1 MTKSPTNKKK
11 VNEVY
16 ADGSPFN
23 KSDGGKRR
31 RRRAQRAV
39 DAGGPLNAKV
49 FKLRIYDGPVASMG
63 KWTKHAI
70 YKGHELYIGPSKDA
84 TYYLGIIDDEIVAQ
98 IDWESNGAREAMGKL
113 IQMLVT
119 NVDKKESNVNESK
132 KTIKEGV
139 LDDMDDDGFMA
150 KRQLYD
156 LAKYAVELHRMI
168 QDTDNLEPWVQAKI
182 TKAADYISTV
192 KHYLEYQG
200 VRGAEGTADQM
211 GADDMADIDDMDA
224 QVVATGEVLPLEPL
238 MADADPTIVEEE
250 TLDGMDILRMAKS
263 RGIISQQQ
271 YEDPEPI
278 LLDMAQGMADMLS
291 PEDVAGSSDV
301 SILMKEFVATAE
313 AELVL
318 LLGPKVDA
326 YYSMTEAKRI
336 YERMMRNVKGKK

>member
-11 VNEVY
+11 INESFTLASDAKNSAVMKY
-16 ADGSPFN
+16 LTRDGAKAVEEYTIDVREGFGEKIHNELYDLEHLGLIAFEKIGKDGSNLTF
-23 KSDGGKRR
+23 RM
-31 RRRAQRAV
+31 
-39 DAGGPLNAKV
+39 
-49 FKLRIYDGPVASMG
+49 KLMP
-63 KWTKHAI
+63 K
-70 YKGHELYIGPSKDA
+70 A
-84 TYYLGIIDDEIVAQ
+84 T
-98 IDWESNGAREAMGKL
+98 
-113 IQMLVT
+113 T
-119 NVDKKESNVNESK
+119 NESK

-156 LAKYAVELHRMI
+156 LAKYSVELHRMI
-168 QDTDNLEPWVQAKI
+168 QDTDNLEPWISAKI
-182 TKAADYISTV
+182 TKAQDYIETV
-192 KHYLEYQG
+192 KHYMEYNN
-200 VRGAEGTADQM
+200 VRGAEDTADQM
-211 GADDMADIDDMDA
+211 GADDMADIDDIGTP
-224 QVVATGEVLPLEPL
+224 VVATGEIEPLAPL

-278 LLDMAQGMADMLS
+278 LFDMAQGMADMLS
-291 PEDVAGSSDV
+291 PEDVSGSSDV

>member
-1 MTKSPTNKKK
+1 
-11 VNEVY
+11 
-16 ADGSPFN
+16 
-23 KSDGGKRR
+23 
-31 RRRAQRAV
+31 
-39 DAGGPLNAKV
+39 
-49 FKLRIYDGPVASMG
+49 
-63 KWTKHAI
+63 
-70 YKGHELYIGPSKDA
+70 
-84 TYYLGIIDDEIVAQ
+84 
-98 IDWESNGAREAMGKL
+98 
-113 IQMLVT
+113 
-119 NVDKKESNVNESK
+119 
-132 KTIKEGV
+132 
-139 LDDMDDDGFMA
+139 MDDDGFMA

-224 QVVATGEVLPLEPL
+224 QVVATGEIEPLAPL

-263 RGIISQQQ
+263 RGIISQRQ

-278 LLDMAQGMADMLS
+278 LLDMAQGMADMLT
-291 PEDVAGSSDV
+291 PEDVSGSSDV

>member
-1 MTKSPTNKKK
+1 MGLISFKKIGEDGYNLSFRMKLAQKATTN
-11 VNEVY
+11 
-16 ADGSPFN
+16 
-23 KSDGGKRR
+23 
-31 RRRAQRAV
+31 
-39 DAGGPLNAKV
+39 
-49 FKLRIYDGPVASMG
+49 
-63 KWTKHAI
+63 
-70 YKGHELYIGPSKDA
+70 
-84 TYYLGIIDDEIVAQ
+84 
-98 IDWESNGAREAMGKL
+98 EA
-113 IQMLVT
+113 
-119 NVDKKESNVNESK
+119 K

-200 VRGAEGTADQM
+200 VRGAEDTADQM
-211 GADDMADIDDMDA
+211 GADDMADIDDIGTP
-224 QVVATGEVLPLEPL
+224 VVATGEIEPLAPL

-271 YEDPEPI
+271 YEEPEPI
-278 LLDMAQGMADMLS
+278 LFDMAQGMADMLS

-301 SILMKEFVATAE
+301 SLLMKEFVATAE
-313 AELVL
+313 EELVL

>member
-1 MTKSPTNKKK
+1 MNTQR
-11 VNEVY
+11 EV
-16 ADGSPFN
+16 FN
-23 KSDGGKRR
+23 KLFKEEKTELATQKIELALVDDIVKVYKSIKSKADADTMATKMKKQTRKDG
-31 RRRAQRAV
+31 
-39 DAGGPLNAKV
+39 AKMYNNV
-49 FKLRIYDGPVASMG
+49 KLV
-63 KWTKHAI
+63 
-70 YKGHELYIGPSKDA
+70 
-84 TYYLGIIDDEIVAQ
+84 
-98 IDWESNGAREAMGKL
+98 
-113 IQMLVT
+113 
-119 NVDKKESNVNESK
+119 KESK
-132 KTIKEGV
+132 LTEGV

-156 LAKYAVELHRMI
+156 LAKYSVELHRMI

>member
-11 VNEVY
+11 VNEGFTLASDAKNSAVMKFLTRDGAKAVEEY
-16 ADGSPFN
+16 TIDVSEGFGEKIHNELYDLGHLGLISFKKIGKDGSNLTF
-23 KSDGGKRR
+23 RM
-31 RRRAQRAV
+31 
-39 DAGGPLNAKV
+39 
-49 FKLRIYDGPVASMG
+49 KLTP
-63 KWTKHAI
+63 K
-70 YKGHELYIGPSKDA
+70 A
-84 TYYLGIIDDEIVAQ
+84 T
-98 IDWESNGAREAMGKL
+98 
-113 IQMLVT
+113 T
-119 NVDKKESNVNESK
+119 NESK

-224 QVVATGEVLPLEPL
+224 QVVATGEIEPLAPL

-278 LLDMAQGMADMLS
+278 LLDMAQGMADMLT
-291 PEDVAGSSDV
+291 PEDVSGSSDV

>member
-11 VNEVY
+11 VNESFTLASDVKNSKVMRFLNREGAASVEEY
-16 ADGSPFN
+16 TIDVNTGSGE
-23 KSDGGKRR
+23 D
-31 RRRAQRAV
+31 
-39 DAGGPLNAKV
+39 
-49 FKLRIYDGPVASMG
+49 I
-63 KWTKHAI
+63 H
-70 YKGHELYIGPSKDA
+70 HELYSLQRMGLIAFKRIGEHGSKLTFRMKLTPKA
-84 TYYLGIIDDEIVAQ
+84 T
-98 IDWESNGAREAMGKL
+98 
-113 IQMLVT
+113 T
-119 NVDKKESNVNESK
+119 NESK

-156 LAKYAVELHRMI
+156 LAKYSVELHRMI

-238 MADADPTIVEEE
+238 MADADPTINEE

-278 LLDMAQGMADMLS
+278 LLDMAQGMADMLT
-291 PEDVAGSSDV
+291 PDDVSGSSDV

>member
-11 VNEVY
+11 VNEGFTLASDAKNSAVMKFLTR
-16 ADGSPFN
+16 DGA
-23 KSDGGKRR
+23 K
-31 RRRAQRAV
+31 AV
-39 DAGGPLNAKV
+39 EEYTIDVRTGFGEKIHN
-49 FKLRIYDGPVASMG
+49 
-63 KWTKHAI
+63 
-70 YKGHELYIGPSKDA
+70 ELYGLGRMGLISFKKIGEDGYNLSFKMKLTPKA
-84 TYYLGIIDDEIVAQ
+84 T
-98 IDWESNGAREAMGKL
+98 
-113 IQMLVT
+113 T
-119 NVDKKESNVNESK
+119 NESK

-224 QVVATGEVLPLEPL
+224 QVVATGEIEPLAPL

-278 LLDMAQGMADMLS
+278 LLDMAQGMADMLT
-291 PEDVAGSSDV
+291 PEDVSGSSDV